1 MEHLPDNWKKDI
13 DYMLRGG
20 LFTVSWHGIFL
31 KASTVIEKFHVY
43 LSTNPGGMY

>member
-20 LFTVSWHGIFL
+20 LFTVSWHEIFL